1 MDLLSETSSDERSR
15 YRAARAIAALGAPF
29 PSFLEAQKAFAS
41 PGATLAAGVTRA
53 AAHAGIVA
61 IESNGGRARLVLSR
75 IPLGSPAGSVPLA
88 GMLREAEKVPRFSL
102 VTPWVGGAILGAG
115 AVALFL
121 LVMWYRHGG
130 ATDPT
135 AQGRGE
141 PTPVEE
147 RALTTREIARRTLVS
162 AASLTCPRAGG
173 AGFFVTPDL
182 LLTNDHVLCPEG
194 DALTVRLRDGR
205 ALPGLVVQSDDWK
218 DLALVRVP
226 GAAATPLPMGDATEV
241 EAGDRVLAIGSP
253 RGLEFSLAEGIV
265 SHVARNVLGIAY
277 VQFDGNINPGNSGG
291 PLLDARGRAIGVVS
305 MMAFGSRGLALA
317 LPINY
322 AYEGEEPLVRPP
334 ASRSGTERWQS
345 LLARVKHADG
355 EEVRAAATASSRPG
369 LSSAAV
375 TPDGNMI
382 AVLLSRGW
390 RANGL
395 TFHFSLRRDGV
406 ELCTAKGVVE
416 GWESRGAA
424 RVDPSTDNRYFR
436 WLERNGIV
444 RDLWVGIAS
453 LRFEG
458 CPAAAAMAG
467 AELALLDG
475 DPQADRAIVRP
486 IEYRYVP

>member
-1 MDLLSETSSDERSR
+1 
-15 YRAARAIAALGAPF
+15 
-29 PSFLEAQKAFAS
+29 
-41 PGATLAAGVTRA
+41 
-53 AAHAGIVA
+53 
-61 IESNGGRARLVLSR
+61 
-75 IPLGSPAGSVPLA
+75 
-88 GMLREAEKVPRFSL
+88 
-102 VTPWVGGAILGAG
+102 
-115 AVALFL
+115 
-121 LVMWYRHGG
+121 
-130 ATDPT
+130 
-135 AQGRGE
+135 
-141 PTPVEE
+141 
-147 RALTTREIARRTLVS
+147 
-162 AASLTCPRAGG
+162 
-173 AGFFVTPDL
+173 
-182 LLTNDHVLCPEG
+182 VLCPEG
-194 DALTVRLRDGR
+194 DKLTVRLRDGR
-205 ALPGLVVQSDDWK
+205 ALPGEVVRRDDWK

-265 SHVARNVLGIAY
+265 SHVERNVLGIAY

-322 AYEGEEPLVRPP
+322 AYEGEKPLVEPP
-334 ASRSGTERWQS
+334 ASRSGAERWR
-345 LLARVKHADG
+345 LRLARVKHADG

-375 TPDGNMI
+375 TPDGSVI
-382 AVLLSRGW
+382 AVLLSRGF

-458 CPAAAAMAG
+458 CPAAAAWAG